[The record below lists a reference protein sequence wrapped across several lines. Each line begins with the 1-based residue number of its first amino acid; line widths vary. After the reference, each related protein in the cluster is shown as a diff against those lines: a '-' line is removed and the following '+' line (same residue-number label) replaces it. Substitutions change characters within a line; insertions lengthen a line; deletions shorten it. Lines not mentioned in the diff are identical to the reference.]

1 MLDVG
6 ESSRTVH
13 ERLTNHR
20 SDIKTQKP
28 TPMAEHFN
36 NGICGGL
43 QSLAITPLEILPQQS
58 EEILIPLTELMAYRE
73 SELY

>member
-1 MLDVG
+1 MLYVD

-13 ERLTNHR
+13 ERLTNNR

-28 TPMAEHFN
+28 TPVAEHFN

-43 QSLAITPLEILPQQS
+43 QSLAITTRNPTP
-58 EEILIPLTELMAYRE
+58 TK
-73 SELY
+73 